1 MPSIGFDVACGMLY
15 GEQHACSF
23 LSTTRGTKSKE
34 QRSVTDYHW
43 RKAGVTGRVS
53 LMRYVVGGR
62 YASPSSRASDGD
74 GERLTPPVARE
85 GDSARHVFG
94 RGAPTVMSAN
104 DVSLEGLDSA
114 SVVAMLNRAQIAER
128 TRDFAAQIRA
138 AVLDVYLEF
147 RRKYYQE
154 SDPSLEVPPPQSNA
168 VQRNERAVIAH
179 EMLRALQLL
188 PREIQAIVL
197 IRDLLDQLQW
207 ETDIHT
213 LTENERSTLHNIAHV
228 FLHGV
233 DGGVQ
238 PWYVDWLLQSAQNL
252 QHATD
257 ERYYLAFPWQG
268 LLYRRPEELRA
279 FAAAVRSGDVAG
291 IEHEIERMANGLV
304 EVLRDPMNTQSKL
317 AFSGPDGERRHL
329 LFRLKTSAGLALGAY
344 LAVEQINSLLH
355 PRKQTS
361 ISSALPPLPESLM
374 EHLKLAPEGTAV
386 QPGS

>member
-1 MPSIGFDVACGMLY
+1 
-15 GEQHACSF
+15 
-23 LSTTRGTKSKE
+23 
-34 QRSVTDYHW
+34 
-43 RKAGVTGRVS
+43 
-53 LMRYVVGGR
+53 
-62 YASPSSRASDGD
+62 
-74 GERLTPPVARE
+74 
-85 GDSARHVFG
+85 
-94 RGAPTVMSAN
+94 MSAN
-104 DVSLEGLDSA
+104 DMSPGGIDGTA
-114 SVVAMLNRAQIAER
+114 DVAMPNRAQLADQ
-128 TRDFAAQIRA
+128 TRDFAARIRA

-147 RRKYYQE
+147 RRTYYHE
-154 SDPSLEVPPPQSNA
+154 SDPSPEVQPPHSNE

-213 LTENERSTLHNIAHV
+213 LTENERSTLHNIAHI

-238 PWYVDWLLQSAQNL
+238 PWYVDWLLQSARNL
-252 QHATD
+252 QYATD

-268 LLYRRPEELRA
+268 LLYRKPAELEA
-279 FAAAVRSGDVAG
+279 FEAAVRGGEVAG
-291 IEHEIERMANGLV
+291 IEHEIERMANGLM
-304 EVLRDPMNTQSKL
+304 EVLRDPMNTQPKL
-317 AFSGPDGERRHL
+317 AFSGPDSERRHL

-361 ISSALPPLPESLM
+361 ISSALPPLPEALLQ
-374 EHLKLAPEGTAV
+374 HLKLAPEGTAV

>member
-1 MPSIGFDVACGMLY
+1 M
-15 GEQHACSF
+15 SF
-23 LSTTRGTKSKE
+23 G
-34 QRSVTDYHW
+34 
-43 RKAGVTGRVS
+43 
-53 LMRYVVGGR
+53 
-62 YASPSSRASDGD
+62 SP
-74 GERLTPPVARE
+74 
-85 GDSARHVFG
+85 
-94 RGAPTVMSAN
+94 
-104 DVSLEGLDSA
+104 DSA
-114 SVVAMLNRAQIAER
+114 SVVAMPNRAQLADQ
-128 TRDFAAQIRA
+128 TRDFAAQVRA
-138 AVLDVYLEF
+138 SVLDVYLEF
-147 RRKYYQE
+147 RRTYYHE
-154 SDPSLEVPPPQSNA
+154 SDPSLEVPPPKSNE

-213 LTENERSTLHNIAHV
+213 LTENERTTLHNIAHV

-233 DGGVQ
+233 NGGVQ
-238 PWYVDWLLQSAQNL
+238 PWYVEWLLQSAHNL
-252 QHATD
+252 QYATD

-268 LLYRRPEELRA
+268 LLYRKPEELAA
-279 FAAAVRSGDVAG
+279 FDAAVRGGDVAG
-291 IEHEIERMANGLV
+291 VEHEIQRLATGLI
-304 EVLRDPMNTQSKL
+304 EVLRDPMNTQPKL

-361 ISSALPPLPESLM
+361 ISSALPPLPDSLLQ
-374 EHLKLAPEGTAV
+374 HLKLLPEGTAV

>member
-1 MPSIGFDVACGMLY
+1 M
-15 GEQHACSF
+15 SF
-23 LSTTRGTKSKE
+23 E
-34 QRSVTDYHW
+34 
-43 RKAGVTGRVS
+43 
-53 LMRYVVGGR
+53 
-62 YASPSSRASDGD
+62 SP
-74 GERLTPPVARE
+74 
-85 GDSARHVFG
+85 
-94 RGAPTVMSAN
+94 
-104 DVSLEGLDSA
+104 DSA
-114 SVVAMLNRAQIAER
+114 SVVAMPNRAQLADQ
-128 TRDFAAQIRA
+128 TRDFAAQVRA
-138 AVLDVYLEF
+138 SVLDVYLEF
-147 RRKYYQE
+147 RRTYYHE
-154 SDPSLEVPPPQSNA
+154 SDPSLEAPPPKSNE

-213 LTENERSTLHNIAHV
+213 LTENERTTLHNIAHV

-233 DGGVQ
+233 NGGVQ
-238 PWYVDWLLQSAQNL
+238 PWYVEWLLQSAHNL
-252 QHATD
+252 QYATD

-268 LLYRRPEELRA
+268 LLYRKPEELAA
-279 FAAAVRSGDVAG
+279 FDAAVRGGDVAG
-291 IEHEIERMANGLV
+291 VEHEIQRLATGLI
-304 EVLRDPMNTQSKL
+304 EVLRDPMNTQPKL

-361 ISSALPPLPESLM
+361 ISSALPPLPDSLLQ
-374 EHLKLAPEGTAV
+374 HLKLLPEGTAV